1 VKYPPFLKLNNMACA
16 VTSGYSIEC
25 RDSVG
30 GVEVVY
36 LIENSALYDASG
48 NSRVTE
54 ASGTITA
61 LTKNTGKRFYKFE
74 VPRGTANTGNGITS
88 SIENG
93 TFFYTHRVQFPIND
107 RSASTRNIITTL
119 AKNRLTFVTKEGDGS
134 FRMYGKEFGL
144 QLETTEAGS
153 GTALADR
160 NGYLLT
166 FSSQEREDFL
176 IVPANIAATLETPGT

>member
-1 VKYPPFLKLNNMACA
+1 MPTSCA
-16 VTSGYSIEC
+16 VNSGYAIEC

-54 ASGTITA
+54 SSGTITA

-93 TFFYTHRVQFPIND
+93 TFFFTHRVQFPIND
-107 RSASTRNIITTL
+107 RSASTRNIVTTL

-134 FRMYGKEFGL
+134 YRMYGKEFGL
-144 QLETTEAGS
+144 QLETSEAGS

-160 NGYLLT
+160 NGFLLT

>member
-1 VKYPPFLKLNNMACA
+1 MPCV
-16 VTSGYSIEC
+16 VTSGYAIDC

-48 NSRVTE
+48 NSRVTS
-54 ASGTITA
+54 ASGLVSA
-61 LTKNTGKRFYKFE
+61 LTKNTGKRFWKFE
-74 VPRGTANTGNGITS
+74 VPRATAMAGNSITS

-93 TFFYTHRVQFPIND
+93 TFFFTHQVMFPINS
-107 RSASTRNIITTL
+107 RSADVRNIVTTL
-119 AKNRLTFVTKEGDGS
+119 AKNRLTFVLKEGDGS

-144 QLETTEAGS
+144 QLESTEAGS

-160 NGYLLT
+160 NGYMLT
-166 FSSQEREDFL
+166 FTSQEREDFL
-176 IVPANIAATLETPGT
+176 IVPSNIAATLETPGT

>member
-1 VKYPPFLKLNNMACA
+1 MACSL
-16 VTSGYSIEC
+16 TSGYSIEC

-30 GVEVVY
+30 GVEVIY

-48 NSRVTE
+48 VSRVTE
-54 ASGTITA
+54 TSGTVTA
-61 LTKNTGKRFYKFE
+61 ITKNTGKKFYKFE
-74 VPRGTANTGNGITS
+74 VPRGTSNAANGITS

-93 TFFYTHRVQFPIND
+93 TFFYTHKVMFPIND
-107 RSASTRNIITTL
+107 RSATTRNIVTTL

-134 FRMYGKEFGL
+134 YRMYGKEFGL
-144 QLETTEAGS
+144 QIESSEAGS

-160 NGYLLT
+160 NGYMLT
-166 FSSQEREDFL
+166 FSSQERQDFL